1 LTKLIN
7 TTKEIAMQIK
17 REEFQKYEDIDLMA
31 LFKAVWVGKMKI
43 IFVTIIAALL
53 SVFYALSLPNIYKS
67 EVLLTTVGTASVG
80 GSGLGGLS
88 GLAGLAGVSLGAK
101 GVDDKTLGL
110 ATLKSRLFL
119 TEFITRRDILVPL
132 MALESWDDGK
142 AKINDKV
149 YDLEKRTWR
158 VKKPGLQDAYRVFAS
173 KLSSSIDPNS
183 GLIKVA
189 ISSKSPVLA
198 QQWITWLVEDL
209 NNSMRDWEIN
219 EAKRSVFFLE
229 KKLEDTVSV
238 DMRTMFFRLIQKQTE
253 TIMLANVK
261 EDYLFRVVDPAII
274 PEIKSSPNRAVI
286 CILGTLFG
294 GFISVLF
301 VLLTYFLQPKKD
313 N

>member
-1 LTKLIN
+1 
-7 TTKEIAMQIK
+7 MQIK

-119 TEFITRRDILVPL
+119 TEFITRRDILLPL

-209 NNSMRDWEIN
+209 NNSMRDREIN

-238 DMRTMFFRLIQKQTE
+238 DMRTMYFRLIQKQTE

>member
-1 LTKLIN
+1 
-7 TTKEIAMQIK
+7 
-17 REEFQKYEDIDLMA
+17 
-31 LFKAVWVGKMKI
+31 
-43 IFVTIIAALL
+43 
-53 SVFYALSLPNIYKS
+53 
-67 EVLLTTVGTASVG
+67 
-80 GSGLGGLS
+80 
-88 GLAGLAGVSLGAK
+88 
-101 GVDDKTLGL
+101 
-110 ATLKSRLFL
+110 
-119 TEFITRRDILVPL
+119 
-132 MALESWDDGK
+132 
-142 AKINDKV
+142 
-149 YDLEKRTWR
+149 
-158 VKKPGLQDAYRVFAS
+158 
-173 KLSSSIDPNS
+173 
-183 GLIKVA
+183 
-189 ISSKSPVLA
+189 
-198 QQWITWLVEDL
+198 
-209 NNSMRDWEIN
+209 MRDWEIN